1 MALETSGGLMVVP
14 ATLALGIHQI
24 LVDQVVLHDSRWC
37 VRVVVSLLVRVLEDS
52 TLGWD
57 SRVVVRLLVH
67 IRDGNILDC
76 VAQDHLPSCCR
87 VVAGLLVRDLDG
99 SIPMVEPE
107 AVAHWF
113 RILDGRYLV
122 VESWGPFLGASRS

>member
-14 ATLALGIHQI
+14 ATLALGIRQI
-24 LVDQVVLHDSRWC
+24 LVVQAVLHDLHWSA
-37 VRVVVSLLVRVLEDS
+37 RVVVSLLVRVLEDS

-76 VAQDHLPSCCR
+76 VAQFRLPDCCL
-87 VVAGLLVRDLDG
+87 VAVGLLVRDLDG

-113 RILDGRYLV
+113 RILGDRYLV
-122 VESWGPFLGASRS
+122 AGPWGPFLGALRS